1 MNTTSIEQQYL
12 ERSGY
17 LNQTGRI
24 PYIIVDNFP
33 ELGLLTALR
42 FLEWVQE
49 NPNGV
54 ISLPT
59 GKTPEH
65 FIYWTKYLLAN
76 WEDRPSSNPRRSV
89 ITASSDPRSVV
100 IPAKAGTSSLTAS
113 VYLGKPTVGA
123 PTKPDLSSLTF
134 VQMDDFYPI
143 DKNQANSFIHY
154 VKEFYIKG
162 LGLDINKALLID
174 PPPPSDKKRDPEGEG
189 RVDNWCMAYED
200 KIRALGGIG
209 FFLGG
214 IGPDGHIAFN
224 IRGSDHHSTT
234 RLTETNYETQAAAAG
249 DLGGIEI
256 SGKKKVITIGLG
268 TITFNPNC
276 VAILFAAG
284 ETKAPMVRDAIE
296 NLPDAKYPGTA
307 LQKLPNARF
316 YLTTGAASL
325 LTDVRNRYYA
335 EAEPSIGKSIR
346 GLLEYCQVNNVYA
359 HKIPLAA
366 GPPPAPSLERRG
378 VIQLPDDLQSPADG
392 TTPLLSKEG
401 AGGGPAIPE
410 TLTEVKSRLNHGMQ
424 PLTNKVILHTGP
436 HHDDIMLGLMPVVHR
451 QLRETSN
458 KVHFAV
464 LTSGFTALSNRYLID
479 VLEYTKRLICK
490 GEIQMLRYP
499 DFFMAGYLIKW
510 DKDVN
515 HYLNK
520 VAERDE
526 DGKHRGLSHRIVRC
540 LVKIYEVT
548 STDELL
554 DKITNVVDYLRNC
567 YDGEKNTP
575 DVQKLK
581 GMIREFEEELVWAH
595 SGIQVKDVHH
605 LRLGFYQ
612 GDIFTEQ
619 PEAERDVQPVLDL
632 LRRIRPQV
640 ISVTMDPEGS
650 GPDTHYKVLQTIAR
664 ALKTLREED
673 VKNVKSVKSV
683 KNVKNVKNVK
693 EVKGVKGVTGVGLEE
708 MRIMG
713 YRNVW
718 YRYHPAEA
726 NVYWPVSLNA
736 MAVMQNSFRQCYL
749 SQVDASFPS
758 PQLQGPFCDL
768 AQKIWV
774 EQFREIQLLLGKDF
788 FYENERPLL
797 RATHGLIFY
806 KELTVDEFL
815 VEANELARKTAL
827 KGPSL
832 NEAGPRLRGDD
843 REGGGAS

>member
-1 MNTTSIEQQYL
+1 MKTSAVESKYL
-12 ERSGY
+12 ALSECTV
-17 LNQTGRI
+17 QTARV

-33 ELGLLTALR
+33 ELGRLTALR

-65 FIYWTKYLLAN
+65 FIYWTKKLLTD
-76 WEDRPSSNPRRSV
+76 WPSPPSL
-89 ITASSDPRSVV
+89 
-100 IPAKAGTSSLTAS
+100 AG
-113 VYLGKPTVGA
+113 
-123 PTKPDLSSLTF
+123 LTF

-143 DKNQANSFIHY
+143 DPDQQNSFNWY
-154 VKEFYIKG
+154 VNEYYIKG
-162 LGLDINKALLID
+162 LGLDPAKALLINPPLID
-174 PPPPSDKKRDPEGEG
+174 PADWDDEAAVK
-189 RVDNWCMAYED
+189 VDNWCMAYED
-200 KIRALGGIG
+200 KIRSLGGIG

-214 IGPDGHIAFN
+214 IGPDGHVAFN
-224 IRGSDHHSTT
+224 IRGSDHYSTT
-234 RLTETNYETQAAAAG
+234 RISETNYETQAAAAG

-268 TITFNPNC
+268 TITFNPDC
-276 VAILFAAG
+276 VAIIFAAG
-284 ETKAPMVRDAIE
+284 DTKAPMVRDAME
-296 NLPDAKYPGTA
+296 NPPDARYPGTA

-325 LTDVRNRYYA
+325 LTDVRNKYYA
-335 EAEPSIGKSIR
+335 EAPEGMEKSIR
-346 GLLEYCQVNNVYA
+346 RLLEYCQVNRIYA
-359 HKIPLAA
+359 HKIEGRGQRAEGGREGRGQRA
-366 GPPPAPSLERRG
+366 EGRREG
-378 VIQLPDDLQSPADG
+378 LGEKGEGISEVISEVVG
-392 TTPLLSKEG
+392 
-401 AGGGPAIPE
+401 
-410 TLTEVKSRLNHGMQ
+410 EVKGRLARGME
-424 PLTNKVILHTGP
+424 PLKGKVILHTGP
-436 HHDDIMLGLMPVVHR
+436 HHDDIMLGLEPMVNR
-451 QLRETSN
+451 QLREPSN

-464 LTSGFTALSNRYLID
+464 MTSGFTALSNRYLID
-479 VLEYTKRLICK
+479 ILEYTKRLVVN
-490 GEIQMLRYP
+490 GEIQMLYYD
-499 DFFMAGYLIKW
+499 DFFESGYLYKW

-526 DGKHRGLSHRIVRC
+526 QGKQRGLSHRVVRC
-540 LVKIYEVT
+540 MVNLYELK
-548 STDELL
+548 SISELI
-554 DKITNVVDYLRNC
+554 KRINQIVDYLRNC

-619 PEAERDVQPVLDL
+619 PDRERDVQPVLEL
-632 LRRIRPQV
+632 LRRIKPEV

-664 ALKTLREED
+664 AIRAWRDGAIPSDGQNPTASL
-673 VKNVKSVKSV
+673 
-683 KNVKNVKNVK
+683 
-693 EVKGVKGVTGVGLEE
+693 
-708 MRIMG
+708 RIMG

-718 YRYHPAEA
+718 YRFHPAEA

-758 PQLQGPFCDL
+758 PMLQGPFCDL
-768 AQKIWV
+768 AQRMWV
-774 EQFREIQLLLGKDF
+774 EQFREVQLLLGKDF
-788 FYENERPLL
+788 FYENDRPLL

-806 KELTVDEFL
+806 KDLSVEEF
-815 VEANELARKTAL
+815 
-827 KGPSL
+827 L
-832 NEAGPRLRGDD
+832 NEAEDLARRT
-843 REGGGAS
+843 E

>member
-1 MNTTSIEQQYL
+1 MKTSNVEEKYL
-12 ERSGY
+12 AQSGY
-17 LNQTGRI
+17 TVQTARL

-33 ELGLLTALR
+33 ELGRLTALR
-42 FLEWVQE
+42 FLEWAAE
-49 NPNGV
+49 NPQGV
-54 ISLPT
+54 VSLPT

-65 FIYWTKYLLAN
+65 FIFWTKRLLR
-76 WEDRPSSNPRRSV
+76 ERPE
-89 ITASSDPRSVV
+89 
-100 IPAKAGTSSLTAS
+100 KL
-113 VYLGKPTVGA
+113 
-123 PTKPDLSSLTF
+123 DLSGLTF

-143 DKNQANSFIHY
+143 DPTQQNSFNYY
-154 VKEFYIKG
+154 VREFYIKG
-162 LGLDINKALLID
+162 LGLDPAKALLID
-174 PPPPSDKKRDPEGEG
+174 PPLIEPENWNPESEVL
-189 RVDNWCMAYED
+189 VDNWCMAYED
-200 KIRALGGIG
+200 RIRALGGIG

-224 IRGSDHHSTT
+224 IRGSDHYSTT
-234 RLTETNYETQAAAAG
+234 RLSSTNYETQAAAAG

-268 TITFNPNC
+268 TITFNPDC
-276 VAILFAAG
+276 VAIIFAAG
-284 ETKAPMVRDAIE
+284 DTKAPMVRDAIE
-296 NLPDAKYPGTA
+296 NTQNSRYPGTA

-325 LTDVRNRYYA
+325 LTDVRNKYYA
-335 EAEPSIGKSIR
+335 EAPPSIGKSIR
-346 GLLEYCQVNNVYA
+346 ALLEHCKNNSIYA
-359 HKIPLAA
+359 HKITDPL
-366 GPPPAPSLERRG
+366 PEQLSPY
-378 VIQLPDDLQSPADG
+378 LPDSK
-392 TTPLLSKEG
+392 TP
-401 AGGGPAIPE
+401 IP
-410 TLTEVKSRLNHGMQ
+410 TVITEIKSRLNRGME
-424 PLTNKVILHTGP
+424 PIKGKVILHTGP
-436 HHDDIMLGLMPVVHR
+436 HHDDIMLGLEPLVNR
-451 QLRETSN
+451 QLREPTN

-479 VLEYTKRLICK
+479 VLEYTKMLIVK
-490 GEIQMLRYP
+490 GEVQMLRYD
-499 DFFMAGYLIKW
+499 DFYEKGYLFKW

-526 DGKHRGLSHRIVRC
+526 QGKQRGLSHRVVRC
-540 LVKIYEVT
+540 MVKLYELKST
-548 STDELL
+548 SELL
-554 DKITNVVDYLRNC
+554 NRIKKIVDYLRNC

-619 PEAERDVQPVLDL
+619 PEEGRDVQPVLEL
-632 LRRIRPQV
+632 LQQINPQV

-650 GPDTHYKVLQTIAR
+650 GPDTHYKVLQTIAKAIKAWR
-664 ALKTLREED
+664 EGAIGPDPTASLR
-673 VKNVKSVKSV
+673 V
-683 KNVKNVKNVK
+683 
-693 EVKGVKGVTGVGLEE
+693 
-708 MRIMG
+708 MG

-718 YRYHPAEA
+718 YRYHAEEA

-768 AQKIWV
+768 AQRIWV
-774 EQFREIQLLLGKDF
+774 EQLREVQLLLGKDF
-788 FYENERPLL
+788 FYENDRPSL

-806 KELTVDEFL
+806 KDLSVDEFL
-815 VEANELARKTAL
+815 EEANELARKT
-827 KGPSL
+827 
-832 NEAGPRLRGDD
+832 RGV
-843 REGGGAS
+843 GQ

>member
-1 MNTTSIEQQYL
+1 MKTSAVEQEYFA
-12 ERSGY
+12 RSGY
-17 LNQTGRI
+17 TSQTGRI

-42 FLEWVQE
+42 FLEWVSE
-49 NPNGV
+49 NPDGV

-65 FIYWTKYLLAN
+65 FIYWTKRLLETEEFKDLYLK
-76 WEDRPSSNPRRSV
+76 D
-89 ITASSDPRSVV
+89 
-100 IPAKAGTSSLTAS
+100 
-113 VYLGKPTVGA
+113 
-123 PTKPDLSSLTF
+123 LTF

-143 DKNQANSFIHY
+143 DPNQGNSFNYY
-154 VKEFYIKG
+154 VNEYYIKG
-162 LGLDINKALLID
+162 LGLDKSKALLINPPLID
-174 PPPPSDKKRDPEGEG
+174 PEKQDPEGEV

-224 IRGSDHHSTT
+224 IRGSDHYSTT
-234 RLTETNYETQAAAAG
+234 RLSTTNYETQAAAAG

-268 TITFNPNC
+268 TITFNPDC
-276 VAILFAAG
+276 VAIIFAAG
-284 ETKAPMVRDAIE
+284 DTKAPMVRDGIE
-296 NLPDAKYPGTA
+296 NPPDAKYPATA
-307 LQKLPNARF
+307 LQKLSNARF

-325 LTDVRNRYYA
+325 LTDVRNKYYD
-335 EAEPSIGKSIR
+335 EALPSIGKSIR

-359 HKIPLAA
+359 HKIEGTRQKAQ
-366 GPPPAPSLERRG
+366 GTG
-378 VIQLPDDLQSPADG
+378 KDG
-392 TTPLLSKEG
+392 KEG
-401 AGGGPAIPE
+401 SLKVLSSDRLPASVPE
-410 TLTEVKSRLNHGMQ
+410 VLEEVRSRLATGLKPTRNQ
-424 PLTNKVILHTGP
+424 VILHTGP
-436 HHDDIMLGLMPVVHR
+436 HHDDIMLGLMPVVNR
-451 QLRETSN
+451 QIREASN

-464 LTSGFTALSNRYLID
+464 LTSGFTALSNRYLIEI
-479 VLEYTKRLICK
+479 LEYTRKLIRK

-499 DFFMAGYLIKW
+499 DYYESGFLFKW

-520 VAERDE
+520 VGERDE
-526 DGKHRGLSHRIVRC
+526 HGKRRGLSHRVVRC
-540 LVKIYEVT
+540 LVKLYQLT
-548 STDELL
+548 SEAELL
-554 DKITNVVDYLRNC
+554 EKIRQIVEYLRNC

-632 LRRIRPQV
+632 LRRLKPQI

-664 ALKTLREED
+664 ALKRMGEED
-673 VKNVKSVKSV
+673 GRKAT
-683 KNVKNVKNVK
+683 
-693 EVKGVKGVTGVGLEE
+693 EDI
-708 MRIMG
+708 RITG

-758 PQLQGPFCDL
+758 PQLEGPFCDL
-768 AQKIWV
+768 AQRIWV

-788 FYENERPLL
+788 FYENELPTL

-806 KELTVDEFL
+806 KDLSVDEFL
-815 VEANELARKTAL
+815 AEASELANKTEKAQAQP
-827 KGPSL
+827 G
-832 NEAGPRLRGDD
+832 RQM
-843 REGGGAS
+843 